1 MKNEDLL
8 KAIGKIDEKYLIEA
22 QERTTKKAITEES
35 IVMGVEVVKERKIK
49 KIIGKITAAAA
60 AVALIGGT
68 AVFIGK
74 EHFTDKNNISTSVSD
89 KELIIRLENK
99 MTETELARISKH
111 GLTLLVDPEEITEP
125 ETFSPELTEHKVYVE
140 FHTRTADEMLSEIEG
155 MRDKMSDKDYEQA
168 LDEIRRFNE
177 SGKDFRIP
185 VYILVDGKIC
195 QHSSPYFF
203 PDYDGGEI
211 SFTQTT
217 IITNSDGKITHN
229 DEELSFANM
238 EEYFDWIREQD
249 KEAGLTEKE
258 IERDILNLTIA
269 NEAIKNGTY
278 EEIPE
283 GTVDI
288 NDSSLYIKSTEEDYR
303 HVWEYDRESVE
314 EIKDFIE
321 EINIYDEEL
330 DTEFLVHVTL
340 PPNYDENKT
349 YPVFFLTDGVW
360 RFGNHPELRKL
371 MENNEADETILVSL
385 GYNYHIDGTHEYN
398 RFNDLV
404 VRRDKL
410 LDFITDN
417 LMPYLGENYNIDYTN
432 STLYGHSDGGV
443 FTHNAL
449 FKSDM
454 YENQPFGNYI
464 IGSPALWGL
473 YNYNESIDND
483 SEDCKNDYGYFD
495 RNEKLDKSV
504 FLCAGALE
512 DPDYADN
519 YNGHDTTLEGV
530 AKLNERLESHGADV
544 TYKLYDSH
552 HYQFIPEM
560 LCEVLKTYYPA

>member
-1 MKNEDLL
+1 
-8 KAIGKIDEKYLIEA
+8 
-22 QERTTKKAITEES
+22 
-35 IVMGVEVVKERKIK
+35 
-49 KIIGKITAAAA
+49 
-60 AVALIGGT
+60 
-68 AVFIGK
+68 
-74 EHFTDKNNISTSVSD
+74 
-89 KELIIRLENK
+89 
-99 MTETELARISKH
+99 
-111 GLTLLVDPEEITEP
+111 
-125 ETFSPELTEHKVYVE
+125 
-140 FHTRTADEMLSEIEG
+140 
-155 MRDKMSDKDYEQA
+155 
-168 LDEIRRFNE
+168 
-177 SGKDFRIP
+177 
-185 VYILVDGKIC
+185 VDGKIC

-217 IITNSDGKITHN
+217 TITNSDGKITYN

-249 KEAGLTEKE
+249 KEAGLNEKE

-483 SEDCKNDYGYFD
+483 SEDCKNDYGYYD

-530 AKLNERLESHGADV
+530 AKLNERLESHGANV